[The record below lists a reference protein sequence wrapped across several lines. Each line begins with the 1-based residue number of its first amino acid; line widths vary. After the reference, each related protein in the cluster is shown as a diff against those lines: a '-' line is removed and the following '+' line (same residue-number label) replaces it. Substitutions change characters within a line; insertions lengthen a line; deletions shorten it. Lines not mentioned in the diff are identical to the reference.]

1 MANEFWSGLIAG
13 LISGNVNSV
22 ILSANGDSMTLPI
35 MPETV
40 ETSVSQNNGTVTI
53 NNDGDYNMPGKTG
66 LHEISLDGI
75 FPAQDYSFVDVTPD
89 SPEDYVYQLENWRST
104 GQVVQLTVPDSPID
118 LPFLIESLKYGYKDG
133 TYDIYFSISFREY
146 RYIAGISNDKINE
159 LTGLKSRP
167 DTMVGTGGIIGTT
180 ATSGTDMAGNIGR
193 AIGSAV
199 RSGTTSPMGYI
210 EAAMRACKKGGVKP
224 GDLIKVA
231 ASGVMVNDRII

>member
-1 MANEFWSGLIAG
+1 MANEFWSGLISG

-22 ILSANGDSMTLPI
+22 ILSANGDSMTFPI

-53 NNDGDYNMPGKTG
+53 NADGDYNMPGKTG

-75 FPAQDYSFVDVTPD
+75 FPAQNYSFVDVTPE

-193 AIGSAV
+193 AIGGAV
-199 RSGTTSPMGYI
+199 RSGTTSPMGCI

-231 ASGVMVNDRII
+231 ASGVMVNDRVI

>member
-1 MANEFWSGLIAG
+1 MANEFWSGLVAG
-13 LISGNVNSV
+13 LVSGNVNSV

-53 NNDGDYNMPGKTG
+53 NGDGEYNMPGKTG

-75 FPAQDYSFVDVTPD
+75 FPAQNYNFVDVTPD
-89 SPEDYVYQLENWRST
+89 SPEDYVYKLENWRST
-104 GQVVQLTVPDSPID
+104 AQVVQLTVPDSPID

-133 TYDIYFSISFREY
+133 THDIYFSISFREY
-146 RYIAGISNDKINE
+146 RYIAGISNDKVNG

-167 DTMVGTGGIIGTT
+167 DTVVGTGGIIGTT
-180 ATSGTDMAGNIGR
+180 AKSGTDMAGNIGR

-199 RSGTTSPMGYI
+199 RGGTTSPMGCI

-231 ASGVMVNDRII
+231 ASGVMVNDRVI